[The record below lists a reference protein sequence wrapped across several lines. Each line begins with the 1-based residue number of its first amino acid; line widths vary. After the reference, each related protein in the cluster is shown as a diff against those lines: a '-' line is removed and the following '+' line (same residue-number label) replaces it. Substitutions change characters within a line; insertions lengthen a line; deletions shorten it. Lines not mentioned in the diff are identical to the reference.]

1 MELITLY
8 GNNNINIPILTTHI
22 LFNIMSYVSYSI
34 TATTYILQF
43 ISTHSDPD
51 SIIFTNEIEQLDL
64 TYKLK
69 LIELLIFDI
78 LKTNNPIF
86 NESITDGDYIQ
97 IDINQLEN
105 ALNINESLKFA
116 LYYTFDISKK
126 LGESISIIEQKI
138 HSYNSSYLKHIYVLS
153 LKSELNH
160 LKKTSDLFDLR
171 MKLFFEILKINNPLM
186 HKTVKNIN

>member
-1 MELITLY
+1 
-8 GNNNINIPILTTHI
+8 
-22 LFNIMSYVSYSI
+22 MSYVAYSI
-34 TATTYILQF
+34 TATAGILQF

-51 SIIFTNEIEQLDL
+51 FIIFTHEIEQLDL

-97 IDINQLEN
+97 IDINQFEN
-105 ALNINESLKFA
+105 TLNINESLKFA

-126 LGESISIIEQKI
+126 LGETISIIEKKI
-138 HSYNSSYLKHIYVLS
+138 HSYNSSYLKYIFVLS
-153 LKSELNH
+153 LKSELNN

-171 MKLFFEILKINNPLM
+171 MKLFFEILKINNPLI
-186 HKTVKNIN
+186 HKTVNTVN